1 MFRAI
6 KIVVVGIG
14 TDSARV
20 STRVRSEHT
29 DVGPSLAPAEHGSDV
44 MRPEEIAGFW
54 RNGFAGPFALD
65 VSPDEVAALG
75 DRCERIVVERRT
87 HPLYDRYAL
96 RDWHLVD
103 DGLAGLFTRDAIVG
117 RAAQLLGPD
126 LLLWRSKIFYKP
138 PGADAIGWHQ
148 EWGKFDGEEIGNST
162 PSLQPPVFGVD
173 IWDLTIWVALD
184 DVTPENGPLQFAAAT
199 NKTKVPWIRVPM
211 TQSAFYE
218 EPFAGLSKEDIVART
233 RSSELVLDIDTADWL
248 DDFDVDAAGLPEL
261 TDFLRGRFDQLPA
274 KFTEFEP
281 DPESVVTMV
290 MPRGSFVIFSER
302 TMHGSP
308 PNNSA
313 RRRMAVNCRIT
324 KADTLVYPGRL
335 TGNFVDGSNL
345 DISRHE
351 SLLVAGQPLEARNV
365 IRK

>member
-1 MFRAI
+1 MEQLS
-6 KIVVVGIG
+6 V
-14 TDSARV
+14 
-20 STRVRSEHT
+20 
-29 DVGPSLAPAEHGSDV
+29 PAGQANDV
-44 MRPEEIAGFW
+44 MTAAEVEAFW
-54 RNGFAGPFALD
+54 RNGFAGPFPLD
-65 VSPDEVAALG
+65 IPADELAELG
-75 DRCERIVVERRT
+75 NQCERIVVERQS

-103 DGLAGLFTRDAIVG
+103 KDLERLFTQDAIVN
-117 RAAQLLGPD
+117 RVAQLLGPD

-162 PSLQPPVFGVD
+162 PSLQPPVFGDD

-184 DVTPENGPLQFAAAT
+184 DVTPENGPLQFAAGT
-199 NKTKVPWIRVPM
+199 NRTKVPWSKVPM

-218 EPFAGLSKEDIVART
+218 EPFEGLTKEQIVART
-233 RSSELVLDIDTADWL
+233 RNSELVLDIDTADWL
-248 DDFDVDAAGLPEL
+248 DGFDVDAASLPDL
-261 TDFLRGRFDQLPA
+261 TDHLRRRFDQLSA

-281 DPESVVTMV
+281 DPDTVATME

-308 PNNSA
+308 ANHSD
-313 RRRMAVNCRIT
+313 RRRMAVNCRIA

-335 TGNFVDGSNL
+335 AGSMIDGSNL

-351 SLLVAGQPLEARNV
+351 SLLVAGEAVETRNV
-365 IRK
+365 IRR